1 MKENRKSSF
10 ANLLWVILLVGIVV
24 FGGYLRT
31 LGMDWDDGEYLH
43 PDERFLTFV
52 VSSIQPNENSRDFF
66 NTQLSTMNPGNVGY
80 RFYVYG
86 TLPLFVNRFVSDF
99 LSSSGLDKILL
110 GREATGWNMYLT
122 GRYISAVLDT

>member
-1 MKENRKSSF
+1 MEKPSLMKDNRKSSF
-10 ANLLWVILLVGIVV
+10 ANLLWVILLVGVVV

-52 VSSIQPNENSRDFF
+52 VSSIRPNENPRDFF

-99 LSSSGLDKILL
+99 LSSSGLDLMLL
-110 GREATGWNMYLT
+110 GR
-122 GRYISAVLDT
+122 